1 MNKNKKQAIITG
13 GLTLASLF
21 IVTTLNA
28 EIEPLFTA
36 QEAVNQLDD
45 SNVSASSFKA
55 VPLLFD
61 ALYVIPILCLFL
73 TLNYF
78 IKGNKHE

>member
-55 VPLLFD
+55 VPFLFN
-61 ALYVIPILCLFL
+61 ALYIIPLIGLFVTVNKL
-73 TLNYF
+73 F
-78 IKGNKHE
+78 KGNKHE